1 MSMFS
6 IGLSGLN
13 TAQIALN
20 TTSNNISNVYTPGYN
35 RELTIVE
42 QKNHGGVGVIAVQR
56 QFDHFI
62 ASQLNGS
69 TSTLAALNSYY
80 SQVSQ
85 IDNLLADQEVGLA
98 PLMQKFFASLQA
110 LAAAPS
116 DPAARQGVIGAANTL
131 TAQFRSFDSYLSDMQ
146 HGING
151 QIGAE
156 VAQINNRLEQIAQL
170 NREIVVAAA
179 SQGEAPNSL
188 LDMRDQIV
196 AELSEH
202 LDVRVTI
209 QDGLTYNI
217 ALNNGQ
223 PLVTGTRSFSLEAM
237 ASAADP
243 SRLALGYNDGA
254 GNRVELNDKVI
265 TGGALGGLLQF
276 RSETLDKV
284 QNSIGLMAVS
294 LAVGFNEQHQ
304 LGIDLNGDHGE
315 PFFAI
320 GSPKVFSAT
329 GNTGAA
335 VISAAYGDIAGL
347 TGADYDIRVVDAAS
361 GELEITRRDSGDTVT
376 GTVDLISGELEFH
389 GMVLT
394 VDNPA
399 LLADGD
405 SFQLQPTRHAAAGM
419 DNLIHDTGRIA
430 AAGSDGA
437 SGDNRNAL
445 ALQDLQ
451 NAQLVGGRASLNQS
465 YASLVGDVGIRT
477 NIVGVNRAAQAGF
490 TAQLQVAQLSLSGV
504 NLDEEAANLIRYQ
517 RYYQANA
524 KTIEVASI
532 LLDTILGLR
541 A

>member
-35 RELTIVE
+35 RELAIVE

-56 QFDHFI
+56 QFDYFI

-69 TSTLAALNSYY
+69 TSTLAALDSYY

-110 LAAAPS
+110 LAATPS

-131 TAQFRSFDSYLSDMQ
+131 TAQFRSFDSYLRDMQ
-146 HGING
+146 DGING

-156 VAQINNRLEQIAQL
+156 VAQINNRLEQLAEL

-202 LDVRVTI
+202 LDVRVSI

-223 PLVTGTRSFSLEAM
+223 PLVTGTRAFSLEAM
-237 ASAADP
+237 ASTADP
-243 SRLALGYNDGA
+243 SRLVVGYNDGA

-265 TGGALGGLLQF
+265 KGGGLGGLLQF

-294 LAVGFNEQHQ
+294 LAVGFNDQHQ
-304 LGIDLNGDHGE
+304 LGIDLNGDFGE

-329 GNTGAA
+329 GNAGTA
-335 VISAAYGDIAGL
+335 VISAAYDDIAGL
-347 TGADYDIRVVDAAS
+347 TGADYDIRVVDAAT
-361 GELEITRRDSGDTVT
+361 GELAITRRDSGETFT
-376 GTVDLISGELEFH
+376 GTLDGSGQLAFAGVE
-389 GMVLT
+389 LT
-394 VDNPA
+394 VDDPA

-405 SFQLQPTRHAAAGM
+405 SFQLQPTRLAAAEM
-419 DNLIHDTGRIA
+419 DNLIHDTGKIA
-430 AAGSDGA
+430 AAGPGGA

-451 NAQLVGGRASLNQS
+451 NAKLVGGRASLNQS

-490 TAQLQVAQLSLSGV
+490 TAQLQVAQQSLSGV